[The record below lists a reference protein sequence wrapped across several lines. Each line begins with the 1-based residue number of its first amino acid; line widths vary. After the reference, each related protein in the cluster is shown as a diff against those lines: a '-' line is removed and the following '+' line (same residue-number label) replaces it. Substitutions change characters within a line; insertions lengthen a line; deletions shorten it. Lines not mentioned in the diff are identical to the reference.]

1 MVWVPLMTALGV
13 AARYE
18 RGSAGFLLL
27 RLGNP
32 ENTLWS
38 SYFLSRSLVSNYRH
52 DTLCEDGLC

>member
-1 MVWVPLMTALGV
+1 MPLMTALGV